1 MAVFLGGTGGDR
13 TLVCCSTV
21 VRFTYGVGGMVG
33 SGIRGDGVSTL
44 GGVVW

>member
-1 MAVFLGGTGGDR
+1 MAVFLGGTGGDC
-13 TLVCCSTV
+13 TLVCCSTATW
-21 VRFTYGVGGMVG
+21 FTYGVGGMVG